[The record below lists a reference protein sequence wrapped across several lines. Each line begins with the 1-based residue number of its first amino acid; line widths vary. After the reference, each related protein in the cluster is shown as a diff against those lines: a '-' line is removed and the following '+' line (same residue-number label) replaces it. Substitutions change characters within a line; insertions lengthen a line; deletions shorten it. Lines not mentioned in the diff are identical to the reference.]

1 MTAPRSFR
9 AALGLL
15 AGLALSACTTV
26 INSVTEDL
34 AADLSTAI
42 LNSEDP
48 DTVRQGA
55 PAYLLL
61 IDALL
66 GEAPRNEN
74 LLLQAATLNGAYAGA
89 FVDDPQR
96 ARVMSRKAMY
106 QAEKAVCLGL
116 KRACNLRQRPYPEFE
131 RWLAGLREKD
141 VPMAYGLGTAWAGWL
156 QAHADD
162 LGAIAELGRVT
173 ALMDRVTTLRPEYDN
188 GQGQLYMG
196 VLESLKPALVGG
208 QPEKARAHFERAVA
222 ISDGRNLMAK
232 VFFAQS
238 YARSVFDRDL
248 HDRLLQEVVE
258 AEPVA
263 PDLTLMNTLAQAQAR
278 DLLETADDYF

>member
-1 MTAPRSFR
+1 MLRKSRMFGGA
-9 AALGLL
+9 L
-15 AGLALSACTTV
+15 AGALLWLGGCTTV

-66 GEAPRNEN
+66 GEEPRNEN
-74 LLLQAATLNGAYAGA
+74 LLLQAATLNGSYAGA
-89 FVDDPQR
+89 FVDDPVR
-96 ARVMSRKAMY
+96 AQVLSRKAMY
-106 QAEKAVCLGL
+106 QAEKAICLGL
-116 KRACNLRQRPYPEFE
+116 KRACNLRQRPFPEFE
-131 RWLAGLREKD
+131 RWLAALGPKD

-156 QAHADD
+156 QAHSDD

-173 ALMDRVTTLRPEYDN
+173 ALMERVLVLAPTHDGGTV
-188 GQGQLYMG
+188 QLYMG

-208 QPEKARAHFERAVA
+208 KPEKARAHFERAID
-222 ISDGRNLMAK
+222 ISQGRNLMAK
-232 VFFAQS
+232 VFFAES
-238 YARSVFDRDL
+238 YARAVFDREL
-248 HDRLLQEVVE
+248 HDRLLNEVIQAE
-258 AEPVA
+258 AVA
-263 PDLTLMNTLAQAQAR
+263 RDLTLTNTLAQRQAQT
-278 DLLETADDYF
+278 LLETADDYF